1 MELKRTPQDKSFG
14 DEDQSRSNI
23 TGARPGTEN
32 IQAEKEMEE
41 PSDTIPARNQRD
53 AMKISRTDDI
63 NLQEALISQPETR
76 LITEEQLVDEVK
88 AIYAGLVMVERKCV
102 EIEKQRFDD
111 AEKLTDQQWQA
122 LIALHRTLLHEH
134 HDFFLACDHPV
145 LKRLDGKYSMPAR
158 MWRYGI
164 HSFPEL
170 LRKGPPNPWDHM
182 LMFIYLAYSMMTM
195 LLKAVPVFEGIW
207 IECLVYLSAQG
218 WYDQLRVGR
227 KQHHLAVLARPNRL
241 QYPFCYLRSL
251 VNIQPFVDTWDSI
264 LLPSKHTL
272 IRQIS

>member
-158 MWRYGI
+158 T
-164 HSFPEL
+164 S
-170 LRKGPPNPWDHM
+170 
-182 LMFIYLAYSMMTM
+182 
-195 LLKAVPVFEGIW
+195 
-207 IECLVYLSAQG
+207 
-218 WYDQLRVGR
+218 
-227 KQHHLAVLARPNRL
+227 
-241 QYPFCYLRSL
+241 
-251 VNIQPFVDTWDSI
+251 
-264 LLPSKHTL
+264 
-272 IRQIS
+272 